1 MFFVYLYL
9 FWAIFLLFCSRF
21 ETFPLKNSTNN
32 NSFDAHK
39 TAAWMLLRFLLLH
52 FSNGLFCKCLGDHSK
67 FNLYKQDN
75 KTVYWWLFSWC
86 FFLSFDFLCDF
97 IVSWWFFSLLTFW
110 CLGNLCLPR
119 NVSKLHQTIKNNC
132 LRSNLINYAHHN
144 FIHIVRFS
152 VLYRNFCSRFTL
164 QSNLIILSWQ
174 NVCASN
180 ESMKHAK

>member
-1 MFFVYLYL
+1 MNAASILITTFQQWSFVNAQVITVNLIFINKTTRPFIGDFFLDAFSFLSIFFVIL
-9 FWAIFLLFCSRF
+9 
-21 ETFPLKNSTNN
+21 
-32 NSFDAHK
+32 
-39 TAAWMLLRFLLLH
+39 
-52 FSNGLFCKCLGDHSK
+52 
-67 FNLYKQDN
+67 Q
-75 KTVYWWLFSWC
+75 
-86 FFLSFDFLCDF
+86 FLSC
-97 IVSWWFFSLLTFW
+97 FFSLLTFW

-174 NVCASN
+174 NVCGSN